1 MAKTFKAKPDSN
13 ASEMRMD
20 RSYFHS
26 IGEKTPLGRV
36 STRREK
42 KAFAK
47 AERGILAAG
56 RIERRV
62 IRFWIMSLQLEAN
75 ASIFPG

>member
-1 MAKTFKAKPDSN
+1 MAQTFKAKPDSA
-13 ASEMRMD
+13 ASELRMD
-20 RSYFHS
+20 RAYFHS

-47 AERGILAAG
+47 AERGISASG
-56 RIERRV
+56 RVERRT
-62 IRFWIMSLQLEAN
+62 IRFWIMSLQLEAES
-75 ASIFPG
+75 SIFPG